1 MPQTKIPLSGDV
13 NVRETTQSFYR
24 VRRLLGYLGFLLPF
38 LLIVGSILP
47 MVEMKPSI
55 SDFYHTVLRDLFV
68 GVLITMGVF
77 LVSYQGYERK
87 KGEPFSDNIL
97 ATVAGI
103 MAFGVAL
110 FPNETQDQA
119 EVTLTQ
125 TVLGLE
131 YASLAHYIC
140 AIIFLFCLGAFCFVR
155 FAQTTDLSRR
165 KTYTRCGW
173 IIVAAAAGAV
183 TFSVVKLSG
192 AQPYK
197 SYVDDWSLVFWAE
210 TIAVWSFSYAWLIK
224 GHFDELGLIKPLKLI
239 DRR

>member
-1 MPQTKIPLSGDV
+1 MTNQNIPSDGDV
-13 NVRETTQSFYR
+13 DVREITQSYYR
-24 VRRLLGYLGFLLPF
+24 VRRLLGYLGFLLPM
-38 LLIVGSILP
+38 LLIVGVFLP
-47 MVEMKPSI
+47 VVDMKPSI

-87 KGEPFSDNIL
+87 EGEPFSDNVL

-110 FPNETQDQA
+110 FPNETADQI
-119 EVTLTQ
+119 EVTFAQ
-125 TVLGLE
+125 TIMGLK
-131 YASLAHYIC
+131 YTSLAHYVF
-140 AIIFLFCLGAFCFVR
+140 AIVFLFCLGAFCFVR
-155 FAQTTDLSRR
+155 FAQTSNLSRR

-173 IIVAAAAGAV
+173 IIVASAV
-183 TFSVVKLSG
+183 FAVGFSVVKLSG
-192 AQPYK
+192 VEPYK
-197 SYVDDWSLVFWAE
+197 SYVDDYALVFWAE

-239 DRR
+239 DRG

>member
-1 MPQTKIPLSGDV
+1 MTNQNIPSDGDV
-13 NVRETTQSFYR
+13 DVREITQSYYR
-24 VRRLLGYLGFLLPF
+24 VRRLLGYLGFLLPM
-38 LLIVGSILP
+38 LLIVGVFLP
-47 MVEMKPSI
+47 VVDMKPSI

-87 KGEPFSDNIL
+87 EGEPFSDNVL

-110 FPNETQDQA
+110 FPNETADQI
-119 EVTLTQ
+119 EVTFAQ
-125 TVLGLE
+125 TIMGLK
-131 YASLAHYIC
+131 YTSLAHYVC
-140 AIIFLFCLGAFCFVR
+140 AIVFLFCLGAFCFVR
-155 FAQTTDLSRR
+155 FAQTSNLSRR

-173 IIVAAAAGAV
+173 IIVASAV
-183 TFSVVKLSG
+183 FAVGFSVVKLSG
-192 AQPYK
+192 VEPYK
-197 SYVDDWSLVFWAE
+197 SYVDDYALVFWAE

-239 DRR
+239 DRG